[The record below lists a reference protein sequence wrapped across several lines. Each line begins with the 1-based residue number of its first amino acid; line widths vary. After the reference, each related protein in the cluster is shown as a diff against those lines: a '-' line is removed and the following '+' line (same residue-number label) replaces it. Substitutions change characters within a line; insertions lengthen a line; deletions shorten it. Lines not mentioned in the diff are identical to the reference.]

1 MFAEAPIEYPAQ
13 EREKAFRGAYWTWR
27 KKDVGKWT
35 VHRGVSSRRMPAKEW
50 IAFEPTVASGRWLPN
65 DWGTGDES
73 PFLRARPADVEN
85 ASLRKSITASRSLLA
100 LEPDWDGEGSPG
112 YTLDTWQRM
121 EKFLTDH
128 SAYLKKTYG
137 VDAPIPEIHPGP
149 DGSIDLLWKSS
160 SYELLV
166 NIPTNPESSA
176 SFYGDDK
183 GNLSIKGKLH
193 PSKFNQ
199 GLLQWLMTHQSQ

>member
-1 MFAEAPIEYPAQ
+1 MFAEAPIEYSPK
-13 EREKAFRGAYWTWR
+13 EREKTFRGNNWIRR
-27 KKDVGKWT
+27 KKELGKWN
-35 VHRGVSSRRMPAKEW
+35 VNRDVSSSSEW
-50 IAFEPTVASGRWLPN
+50 VEFESVVASGKWLSHY
-65 DWGTGDES
+65 WGEVS
-73 PFLRARPADVEN
+73 KSYFLPVRLADVEN
-85 ASLRKSITASRSLLA
+85 ASLKEAIAASRSLLA

-112 YTLDTWQRM
+112 YAEGTWQRM
-121 EKFLTDH
+121 GKFLTDH
-128 SAYLKKTYG
+128 SAYLKKTSG

-149 DGSIDLLWKSS
+149 AGSIDLLWKSS

-166 NIPTNPESSA
+166 NIPTNPDSPA

-199 GLLQWLMTHQSQ
+199 GLLQWLMTHQIP

>member
-1 MFAEAPIEYPAQ
+1 MFTESPIEYLPK
-13 EREKAFRGAYWTWR
+13 EREKTFREVYWARR
-27 KKDVGKWT
+27 KKELGRWNVN
-35 VHRGVSSRRMPAKEW
+35 RGVSSSSGW
-50 IAFEPTVASGRWLPN
+50 IEFEPAVVSGKWLSH
-65 DWGTGDES
+65 DWGAGS
-73 PFLRARPADVEN
+73 KSYFLRVRPASNEN
-85 ASLRKSITASRSLLA
+85 ESLKKAIVASRSLLA

-112 YTLDTWQRM
+112 YTEGTWQRM
-121 EKFLTDH
+121 GKFLTEH

-137 VDAPIPEIHPGP
+137 VDAPTPEIHPGP

-166 NIPTNPESSA
+166 NIPTSPDSPA

-199 GLLQWLMTHQSQ
+199 GLLQWLMTNQIP